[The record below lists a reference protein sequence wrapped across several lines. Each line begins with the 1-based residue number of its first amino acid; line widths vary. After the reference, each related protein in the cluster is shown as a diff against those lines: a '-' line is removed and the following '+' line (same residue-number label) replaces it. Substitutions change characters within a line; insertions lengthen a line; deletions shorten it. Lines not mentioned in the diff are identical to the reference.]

1 MVLTV
6 TLSISLPTLQQ
17 TSFAKD
23 LLCVSVIISNT
34 LLYDIILL
42 INCDSILAKDFG
54 YCKNPLDLILP
65 PSKGGM
71 QCVCTHDQVTIRTQ
85 KSKM

>member
-1 MVLTV
+1 MDF
-6 TLSISLPTLQQ
+6 LPTLQQ

-23 LLCVSVIISNT
+23 LLCISVIILNT

-42 INCDSILAKDFG
+42 INCHSILANFG
-54 YCKNPLDLILP
+54 YCKNPLDLILA

-71 QCVCTHDQVTIRTQ
+71 QCVHTRDQVTTGTQ
-85 KSKM
+85 MSKM